1 MQFLRM
7 HLLRRLTT
15 ASKFMSAL
23 TKIMKLWPKRW
34 VTTAL
39 VVLAILYLTLVP
51 RPLPDAGVEIPGLD
65 KVVHAVMFGGLAFV
79 ACIDAAQRRRGSFGQ
94 VARGKAWFI
103 ALLSAVFGGLV
114 EIAQMAMGAGRS
126 GDLLD
131 FVADCAGAVAGMLL
145 AARVLALLSKQNGN
159 DSGCF

>member
-1 MQFLRM
+1 
-7 HLLRRLTT
+7 
-15 ASKFMSAL
+15 MSAL

-79 ACIDAAQRRRGSFGQ
+79 ACIDAAQRRRGSFGRL
-94 VARGKAWFI
+94 ARGKGWFI
-103 ALLSAVFGGLV
+103 ALLSAVSGGLV

-131 FVADCAGAVAGMLL
+131 FIADCAGAVAGMLL
-145 AARVLALLSKQNGN
+145 AARVLASLSKQNGN

>member
-1 MQFLRM
+1 
-7 HLLRRLTT
+7 
-15 ASKFMSAL
+15 MSAL

-65 KVVHAVMFGGLAFV
+65 KVVHAMMFGGLAFV
-79 ACIDAAQRRRGSFGQ
+79 ACIDEAQRRRGSFGQ
-94 VARGKAWFI
+94 VARRKAWFI

-131 FVADCAGAVAGMLL
+131 FAADCAGAVVGMLL